1 MFLKLLF
8 YTIVGHYFFFHGL
21 MDCSSL
27 HNQSFPY
34 VLITSV
40 ILIKE
45 TNLLCLDFGRKWTDL
60 DAASATMRL
69 GQIFHIS
76 FPLCHATSDT
86 CFWTIILHSK
96 FDNLFFFFFFRR
108 RQFFLNLILWTT
120 VIRYCVQKILKI
132 FIEITI
138 MENFI
143 QIVVSRKI

>member
-1 MFLKLLF
+1 MFLKLYILYHSGTLFLF
-8 YTIVGHYFFFHGL
+8 YGL

-45 TNLLCLDFGRKWTDL
+45 TNLLCLDFGRKWTGL

-76 FPLCHATSDT
+76 FPLCHATSYT

-96 FDNLFFFFFFRR
+96 FDNLLFFFSEEDS
-108 RQFFLNLILWTT
+108 FFLNLILWTT
-120 VIRYCVQKILKI
+120 VSRYLCSKD
-132 FIEITI
+132 F
-138 MENFI
+138 
-143 QIVVSRKI
+143 